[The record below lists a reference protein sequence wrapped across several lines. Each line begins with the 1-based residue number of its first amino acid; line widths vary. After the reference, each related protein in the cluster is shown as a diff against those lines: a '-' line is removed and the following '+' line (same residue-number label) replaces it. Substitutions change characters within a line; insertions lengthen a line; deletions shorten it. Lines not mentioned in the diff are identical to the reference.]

1 MELRINYIIVD
12 EKNRWLSTGFESTI
26 EEIEEDIKEIKQD
39 LKNKGEKIVDMWL
52 YEIVGTGKKI

>member
-39 LKNKGEKIVDMWL
+39 LKNKGIRTVQENLQKI
-52 YEIVGTGKKI
+52 TNN

>member
-1 MELRINYIIVD
+1 MFNSSSIVALAGNYIIVD

-39 LKNKGEKIVDMWL
+39 LKNKG
-52 YEIVGTGKKI
+52 

>member
-39 LKNKGEKIVDMWL
+39 LKNKGELTANKIFNN
-52 YEIVGTGKKI
+52 ITQK